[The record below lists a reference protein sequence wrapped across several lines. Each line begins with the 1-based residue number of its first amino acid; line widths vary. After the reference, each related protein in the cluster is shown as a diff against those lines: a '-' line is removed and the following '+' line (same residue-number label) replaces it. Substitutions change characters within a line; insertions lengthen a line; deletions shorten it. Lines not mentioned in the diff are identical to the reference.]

1 VASSNSIEQQM
12 TTICLL
18 SKAEVIRRITNFKGR
33 LKLDFSQGYLNGQ
46 SIDKL
51 RHILAAAV
59 ITISKS
65 A

>member
-1 VASSNSIEQQM
+1 MASSNSIEQQM
-12 TTICLL
+12 TSICSL
-18 SKAEVIRRITNFKGR
+18 SKAEVIRRIVNFKGR
-33 LKLDFSQGYLNGQ
+33 LKLDFSQRYLNGQ

-59 ITISKS
+59 ITLSKS